1 MFREHHHADEID
13 RYVTAVRSQLA
24 APEVAAPAAA
34 AAAQRGAPVQDP
46 ATDLREV
53 LANDP
58 MKGVKPGEQAAFFA
72 RNPATSLLQTSLDEE
87 THKQGFLA
95 RVWRFL
101 RRLFHIQKF
110 GPMDVDW
117 VTVIAAAM
125 ARRAAEGN
133 HPFNPKPAVHADDQA
148 AHVRL
153 VIVGDWGSGLKHAR
167 WVSKLMADQVKDAL
181 ANGIGVHVIHLG
193 DVYYSGDPDEYR
205 RRVLKPGLWPVT
217 EEQAQQGVTSW
228 SLNGNHDMYSG
239 GHGYFKTL
247 LADPRFANQHSDDG
261 EPTSFFRLRLSD
273 WDIVGLDTSWDPD
286 IWSFG
291 AKGVLQDPQA
301 EVLAGW
307 IQEGRKVML
316 LSHHQYVTVYDP
328 EDIGTVLEQKLGP
341 LLANVKAWLWGHEH
355 RCMAFTGHPFM
366 RCIGHGGIPTL
377 PKTPD
382 PPPPP
387 PGLWKVSGDWKNRD
401 GTWANFGYAV
411 VDIKGPDATIR
422 YFDDTGGIAHPE
434 EPIP

>member
-1 MFREHHHADEID
+1 MFRDHHHADEVD
-13 RYVTAVRSQLA
+13 RYVAAVRAQLG

-34 AAAQRGAPVQDP
+34 VAQQLAAPVQDP
-46 ATDLREV
+46 AGDLQSV
-53 LANDP
+53 LANAP
-58 MKGVKPGEQAAFFA
+58 MEGVKPGEEAAFFA

-87 THKQGFLA
+87 TRKAGFLA

-110 GPMDVDW
+110 GPTDVDW
-117 VTVIAAAM
+117 VTRIALAM
-125 ARRAAEGN
+125 AARAAKGN
-133 HPFNPKPAVHADDQA
+133 HAFNPKPAEHDDTA
-148 AHVRL
+148 APHVRL

-167 WVSKLMADQVKDAL
+167 WVSKLMAKQVSDAL
-181 ANGIGVHVIHLG
+181 ADGISVHVVHLG
-193 DVYYSGDPDEYR
+193 DVYYSGDHDEYR

-217 EEQAQQGVTSW
+217 EAQAQQGVTSW

-239 GHGYFKTL
+239 GYGYFETL
-247 LADPRFANQHSDDG
+247 LGDPRFSNQRSGDG
-261 EPTSFFRLRLSD
+261 KPTSFFRLRLSD
-273 WDIVGLDTSWDPD
+273 WDIVGLDTSWDTD
-286 IWSFG
+286 IWTFG

-301 EVLAGW
+301 DVLAGW
-307 IQEGRKVML
+307 IEPGRKVML
-316 LSHHQYVTVYDP
+316 LSHHQYVSVYDKEDLGP
-328 EDIGTVLEQKLGP
+328 ELGQKLGH
-341 LLANVKAWLWGHEH
+341 LLPNVTAWLWGHEH

-387 PGLWKVSGDWKNRD
+387 PGLWKLSGDWKNRD

-411 VDIKGPDATIR
+411 VDIKGPDATIS
-422 YFDDTGGIAHPE
+422 YFDDKGDPAHPE